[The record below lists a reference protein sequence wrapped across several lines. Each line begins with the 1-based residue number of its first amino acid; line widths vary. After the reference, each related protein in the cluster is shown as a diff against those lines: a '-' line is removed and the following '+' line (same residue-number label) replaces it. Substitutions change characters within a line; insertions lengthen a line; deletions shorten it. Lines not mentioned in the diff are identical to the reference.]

1 MKYIELKN
9 GKKWNLNEAYNGD
22 CLDFMALLPDKC
34 IDLVLTD
41 PPYGIGFDKENN
53 SMSCGMRKDGSK
65 RNYNKW
71 SNPEPKGYATKDWD
85 SKIPEKEIFEEIFRV
100 SKKQMIWGGNYF
112 SEYLPPSGGWVV
124 WDKKVV
130 MPTLSKGELAWHN
143 CDNHVEI
150 FQYLYAGF
158 RKEIQEDRFHPT
170 QKPLKLFKWCL
181 EKYAPENT
189 IVFDPFLG
197 SFTTAVACH
206 SRGLNWIGCEKDE
219 DYFKAGLER
228 YETECLQNLM
238 DFGS

>member
-22 CLDFMALLPDKC
+22 CLDFMRLLPDKC

-41 PPYGIGFDKENN
+41 PPYGINMDGGNVGYKGFNDFEK
-53 SMSCGMRKDGSK
+53 
-65 RNYNKW
+65 
-71 SNPEPKGYATKDWD
+71 KDWD
-85 SKIPEKEIFEEIFRV
+85 KSAPEQDIFDEMFRV
-100 SKKQMIWGGNYF
+100 SKHQIIFGGNYF
-112 SEYLPPSGGWVV
+112 NLPPSRCWLI
-124 WDKKVV
+124 WDKGAGFKNR
-130 MPTLSKGELAWHN
+130 TFAEAELAWTSMDEN
-143 CDNHVEI
+143 VRI
-150 FQYLYAGF
+150 FKHDPLARGDYRGKQ
-158 RKEIQEDRFHPT
+158 HPT

-181 EKYAPENT
+181 EKHAPKNA

-206 SRGLNWIGCEKDE
+206 SHGLNWIGAEKDP
-219 DYFKAGLER
+219 DYFKAGMER